1 MKVRDERIYL
11 LINDGESDE
20 IMVFMIVV
28 VIYVVILMMVVDLE
42 RFGMANTEYW
52 YIGIK
57 ISVNTGISPAFGVFL
72 RKQIELRNADKNKF

>member
-1 MKVRDERIYL
+1 MQHSFID
-11 LINDGESDE
+11 
-20 IMVFMIVV
+20 
-28 VIYVVILMMVVDLE
+28 ILQTKTKLTLE
-42 RFGMANTEYW
+42 RFGMANTEYR